1 MLQRI
6 EKAEQQAHRLV
17 VLSLIAGSRYH
28 IHPFREVARDCL
40 IQGVDLIP
48 QGHWAE
54 IELPVAGPALDIVA
68 DGEGTIWITVPRA
81 HAICRLRPGTPI
93 TAFNL
98 PATAIPAFIAG
109 GTDGNLYFTEPTGKI
124 ARFTPAGVLTEFKLT
139 D

>member
-1 MLQRI
+1 VIAEYPLPAPHSHPNSLAVGGDGDIYFTELAASRI
-6 EKAEQQAHRLV
+6 GK
-17 VLSLIAGSRYH
+17 IT
-28 IHPFREVARDCL
+28 
-40 IQGVDLIP
+40 P
-48 QGHWAE
+48 QGQISE

-68 DGEGTIWITVPRA
+68 DGEGTIWMTVPRA

-98 PATAIPAFIAG
+98 PATAIPAFIAD